1 MKECS
6 SVKFGR
12 GPLQVLLGAL
22 AFSTTGSI
30 QALCMPGA
38 DVFSL
43 GLVRAGGAGLA
54 LLLLCVL
61 CGRLG
66 EFRPLKSW
74 ISLSALGALAGLVF
88 FQLFFFASLSH
99 AGVTVGTVVTIGTTP
114 VAVGVLGWVLLKE
127 KPSCIW
133 YVATAIALLGVGI
146 LGVSKS
152 GDAGSSM
159 TVGVALAVTAGCS
172 YALFVVLSKGLVQT
186 RSADV
191 LMTGFFLVTGV
202 IIVLMSLGVSDGVSL
217 GWIATTRGMIG
228 ALFIALFST
237 AIAYVLTLNGLRT
250 TPVALAA
257 TLALGEP
264 LGAAILGIF
273 LLGEPVSVM
282 SLTGVF
288 LLFVSMAL
296 LGRQ

>member
-6 SVKFGR
+6 SVKLGH

-30 QALCMPGA
+30 QALCMPDA

-54 LLLLCVL
+54 LLLLCTL

-66 EFRPLKSW
+66 EFRPLASW
-74 ISLSALGALAGLVF
+74 ISLRALGALAGLVL
-88 FQLFFFASLSH
+88 FQLFFFASLGH

-114 VAVGVLGWVLLKE
+114 VAVGILGWFLLRE
-127 KPSCIW
+127 RPSRIW
-133 YVATAIALLGVGI
+133 YPATALALLGVGI

-152 GDAGSSM
+152 GDMGGSM

-172 YALFVVLSKGLVQT
+172 YALFVVLSKELVQQ
-186 RSADV
+186 RPADV
-191 LMTGFFLVTGV
+191 LMTGFFLVTGA
-202 IIVLMSLGVSDGVSL
+202 IIVLMSLFVSDEVSL
-217 GWIATTRGMIG
+217 AWLTTTRGMIG
-228 ALFIALFST
+228 GLIIALFST

-264 LGAAILGIF
+264 LGAAIWGIF
-273 LLGEPVSVM
+273 LLGEPVSAM
-282 SLTGVF
+282 SLTGIC

>member
-6 SVKFGR
+6 SAKAGH

-43 GLVRAGGAGLA
+43 GIVRAGGAGLA
-54 LLLLCVL
+54 LFLLCVL

-66 EFRPLKSW
+66 EFRPLASW
-74 ISLSALGALAGLVF
+74 ISVRALGALAGLVF
-88 FQLFFFASLSH
+88 FQLFFFASLGH

-114 VAVGVLGWVLLKE
+114 IAVGILGWLLLKE
-127 KPSCIW
+127 KPSRIW
-133 YVATAIALLGVGI
+133 YRATAMALLGVGI
-146 LGVSKS
+146 LGASKS
-152 GDAGSSM
+152 GDAGGKMAS
-159 TVGVALAVTAGCS
+159 GVALAVTAGCS
-172 YALFVVLSKGLVQT
+172 YALFVVLSKELVQK
-186 RSADV
+186 RPADV
-191 LMTGFFLVTGV
+191 LMTGFFLVTGA
-202 IIVLMSLGVSDGVSL
+202 IIILMGLVVSDGVSL
-217 GWIATTRGMIG
+217 AWIATTRGLIG
-228 ALFIALFST
+228 ALILALFST
-237 AIAYVLTLNGLRT
+237 AMAYVLTLNGLRT

-273 LLGEPVSVM
+273 LLGEPVSAM
-282 SLTGVF
+282 SLTGIF
-288 LLFVSMAL
+288 LLFVRMAL

>member
-1 MKECS
+1 MKEFS
-6 SVKFGR
+6 SMKFRR

-38 DVFSL
+38 DAFSL
-43 GLVRAGGAGLA
+43 GIVRAGGAGLA

-61 CGRLG
+61 SGRLG
-66 EFRPLKSW
+66 EFKPLKSW
-74 ISLSALGALAGLVF
+74 ISLRALGALAGLVF
-88 FQLFFFASLSH
+88 FQLFFFASLGH

-114 VAVGVLGWVLLKE
+114 IAVGVLGWVLLKE
-127 KPSCIW
+127 KPSRIW
-133 YVATAIALLGVGI
+133 YRATALALLGVGI
-146 LGVSKS
+146 LGFSKS
-152 GDAGSSM
+152 GEMGGRMAE
-159 TVGVALAVTAGCS
+159 GVALAVTAGCS
-172 YALFVVLSKGLVQT
+172 YALFVVLSKGLVQK
-186 RSADV
+186 RPADV
-191 LMTGFFLVTGV
+191 LMTGFFLVTGG
-202 IIVLMSLGVSDGVSL
+202 IIILMSLGFSEGVSMA
-217 GWIATTRGMIG
+217 WITTTRGMIG

-282 SLTGVF
+282 SLTGIF
-288 LLFVSMAL
+288 LLFISMAL